1 MDTPIPATSGKGPVA
16 NLALRRAAG
25 EIHADPVQER
35 IVARLQAVYDQLTAM
50 TAHPA
55 KPGLLARLGL
65 GRAAKP
71 LAGPPGLYIWG
82 PVGRGKSMLMDLF
95 FADVPM
101 AKKRRVHFHEFMLEV
116 QDRLHRRRAGS
127 AGGSARA
134 PRA

>member
-35 IVARLQAVYDQLTAM
+35 IVARLQAVYDQLAAM
-50 TAHPA
+50 AAHPV

-71 LAGPPGLYIWG
+71 PAGPPELVWQSLQPLTPLKAVKIVWI
-82 PVGRGKSMLMDLF
+82 
-95 FADVPM
+95 A
-101 AKKRRVHFHEFMLEV
+101 
-116 QDRLHRRRAGS
+116 
-127 AGGSARA
+127 A
-134 PRA
+134 P